1 MVDDVPKKIA
11 RKIVKAYSQGTVPR
25 EGLQFVAVGR
35 KDEIKSILRD
45 FEDTE
50 DGDGTFRFIVG
61 GYGSGKSFLTQLVRN
76 QAVMSGFVVMDADFS
91 MTRRLVGSKR
101 EGLNMYRELI
111 KNMSIKSKPDGGAV
125 ETIIKRWVDGI
136 RKDLAKERGRDV
148 ESVPDYA
155 VIDRIRE
162 LTEDMASIRY
172 YDDFID
178 MVTLYWK
185 TYRNEER
192 DNPALKWIKG
202 EYEQKTLA
210 KRELGIG
217 TIIDDQNWYEFIKV
231 WAKFSVAAGYKGLIV
246 MLDEGINL
254 YKLTSSKARENNY
267 ECILSMYNDITQGKS
282 EYLSIYM
289 CETPK
294 SLEDR
299 NRGLYSYDAI
309 RTRIEPKRLNASNL
323 IDQMGPIITLLPL
336 TKNEMM
342 ALLFILRD
350 IHARAYDYVTEV
362 TDRDIQDYL
371 GPIYASLGV
380 QEMLTPRQVAGGFI
394 EILNLKY
401 QNPKT
406 PFMDIVRGFDY
417 KDDKNPDEI
426 MYEGLD
432 L

>member
-1 MVDDVPKKIA
+1 
-11 RKIVKAYSQGTVPR
+11 
-25 EGLQFVAVGR
+25 
-35 KDEIKSILRD
+35 
-45 FEDTE
+45 
-50 DGDGTFRFIVG
+50 
-61 GYGSGKSFLTQLVRN
+61 
-76 QAVMSGFVVMDADFS
+76 MSGFVVMDADFS

-101 EGLNMYRELI
+101 EGLNMYRELV
-111 KNMSIKSKPDGGAV
+111 KNLSIKSKPDGGAV

-136 RKDLAKERGRDV
+136 KKELAKERGKDV
-148 ESVPDYA
+148 ESISDQA
-155 VIDRIRE
+155 VIDRIRQD
-162 LTEDMASIRY
+162 TEEMSSIRY

-178 MVTLYWK
+178 MVTLYWR
-185 TYRNEER
+185 TYRSEGS
-192 DNPALKWIKG
+192 DNRALKWIKG

-210 KRELGIG
+210 KRDLGIG

-231 WAKFSVAAGYKGLIV
+231 WAEFSKAAGYKGLIV

-282 EYLSIYM
+282 RYLSIYM

-309 RTRIEPKRLNASNL
+309 RTRIEPKRLNVSNL

-350 IHARAYDYVTEV
+350 IHARAYDYTPEV
-362 TDRDIQDYL
+362 TDHDIQEYL

-401 QNPKT
+401 QNPRT

-417 KDDKNPDEI
+417 KEDVNRDEI